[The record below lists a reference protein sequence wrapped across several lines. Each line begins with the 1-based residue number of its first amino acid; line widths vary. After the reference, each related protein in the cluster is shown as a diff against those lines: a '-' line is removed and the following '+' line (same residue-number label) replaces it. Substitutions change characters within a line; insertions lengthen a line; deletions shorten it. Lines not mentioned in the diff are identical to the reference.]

1 MINIPD
7 SVTIQRLKAR
17 EGELYQVGREW
28 LEKDERSPGIHAS
41 GLLDP
46 RLAYFN
52 AKFPGPLPDR
62 LVTMFMVGRVLH
74 AFVLGSHAG
83 SVDIGS
89 ADAGSRRCDLGFD
102 YSPDAFLD
110 GKVREVKTSRSFYE
124 PKSLEDVSMYVEQ
137 LLVYMVATETTES
150 ELWVLFL
157 NLKDESGKTS
167 PAFRC
172 YTVRISAED
181 LAALR
186 VSLAATTTAL
196 QAALDAPVK
205 SEAFRSLDLCRAWKC
220 GARNCEY
227 YDQCQPEGRYG
238 TEAFDKTGA
247 TSARTKSKRKSG

>member
-46 RLAYFN
+46 RLAWFN
-52 AKFPGPLPDR
+52 SKFPGPLPDR

-83 SVDIGS
+83 SVDIGV
-89 ADAGSRRCDLGFD
+89 ADVGSRRCDLGFD

-124 PKSLEDVSMYVEQ
+124 PKSLDDVSMYVEQ

-172 YTVRISAED
+172 YTVRVSSAD

-186 VSLAATTTAL
+186 ATLAATTATL
-196 QAALDAPVK
+196 QAALDSPDPEV
-205 SEAFRSLDLCRAWKC
+205 FRTLELCRPWKC
-220 GARNCEY
+220 GAKNCEY

-238 TEAFDKTGA
+238 TPQFDVGA
-247 TSARTKSKRKSG
+247 KSARKKSPRKGG

>member
-41 GLLDP
+41 GLLDR
-46 RLAYFN
+46 RLAWFN

-62 LVTMFMVGRVLH
+62 LVTMFMIGRVLH

-89 ADAGSRRCDLGFD
+89 ADSGSRRCDLGFD
-102 YSPDAFLD
+102 YSPDSFLD

-124 PKSLEDVSMYVEQ
+124 PKSLDDVSMYVEQ

-157 NLKDESGKTS
+157 NLKDETGKTS

-172 YTVRISAED
+172 YTVRISDQD
-181 LAALR
+181 LQALR
-186 VSLAATTTAL
+186 GEIAASTAEL
-196 QAALDAPVK
+196 QAAMDSPDP
-205 SEAFRSLDLCRAWKC
+205 EAFRQLELCRPWKC
-220 GARNCEY
+220 GAKNCEF
-227 YDQCQPEGRYG
+227 YDRCQPEGRYG
-238 TEAFDKTGA
+238 DPKWDSAER
-247 TSARTKSKRKSG
+247 TSKARTPKKPR